1 MTSLLK
7 LCLSFL
13 VRQLSP
19 RGEEVARLRYLLAM
33 GLFALML
40 QAAACSPSAN
50 QAIDPDDIPDS
61 DTSISDGGTYNPTGS
76 GTADPCAK
84 DAEGNNLYPDCQDES
99 TSNTDPFILTT
110 QSIDFG
116 VNELG
121 AVECSSISIPNG
133 ITFSAEL
140 DHNSSSV
147 IDASGTCSEAAV
159 DETFAHEFVFQTSG
173 GTYSEARQS
182 GGTGTLTICY
192 VHGCLGSHSAQVKL
206 VAGGDGSAAYAHVIS
221 LSGQTSQPYFTVNSP
236 AEMLI
241 FHPDVTSTIGRD
253 DVEGDYTVDVAGVTN
268 VGIDSIFQNVSD
280 PVNSATTD
288 FYADGSTPII
298 ISAAG
303 VKKGAN
309 YDTSSGAFSS
319 DPNSPFPLPQTPDIY
334 TITFS
339 RETNKG
345 YTISKDIDVVVPDKP
360 EIEIVLM
367 DTSGVQVT
375 SSSTT
380 DLQNLIVGFKVSN
393 LQLSGPTS
401 GMKVTLSNMT
411 FNGEPIADDTDIYYG
426 QDTDGGEEDADE
438 HLCYNKDASSDY
450 EGFDPDTT
458 LCYPLGNII
467 EFQSSYNWITVKA
480 CNPLGCDEY
489 TSDEPFSFIV
499 DNKRPVV
506 SITSPHENE
515 LCYKSGADGDC
526 QANVDTQTLTVSGTV
541 KNYKPVDDPETATV
555 EVAGTTSGASA
566 DDVGTYCIP
575 SAEDDAECPESGVR
589 LWVNVPN
596 TTMNQESTPIYVYP
610 VASGGV
616 SVDGRFNQGNCIET
630 ETTESLQEGGAGVT
644 EIIDGQVVT
653 TITDTDD
660 SGVTTTTVITTAIDG
675 TVTKTTTVDG
685 EETSESVVTIEDDS
699 ETYNADVVMGT
710 DGTVSSTEVNETD
723 DSVITTATTT
733 DPESGE
739 VTQTVN
745 TRLCNVPEG
754 SFSLNLNL
762 KTLYASS
769 ENGEALKSKLNYY
782 TNIIEVQGESVSGH
796 RAIGVRSFQYGLE
809 SESNF
814 TKAEGNRVKGD
825 LTAGGLGKV
834 DEGCTTS
841 SCVTRAPLMVNLAE
855 GILNDRNIKDV
866 LEFTLNENV
875 SFFDLY
881 AGGALPQ
888 VDPDDSDEDDIDVEA
903 DFARQWM
910 EATGGKFED
919 FDFKSL
925 EDTDKQK
932 FIYQALHSGSMAME
946 MWALWRY
953 QEMIQEQNH
962 YFENEGDPMDPD
974 NYNVATS
981 MCGDTLT
988 DAFVPIQQLQYVMK
1002 KFYDNVTSDND
1013 GFEDAL
1019 SRYTYWP
1026 KVAGTNIGYN
1036 DFVVGRWIVQK
1047 LDIRDDGKIDADICL
1062 VPKTSTV
1069 DNCDDEITEEN
1080 NPDHLPAF
1088 WGHFLSQALAKF
1100 GVLGEYPAGSGGGF
1114 NDDTFNL
1121 IWSLDKLRINLTD
1134 VVSIVKVEVDT
1145 DGDGKSDIVSNK
1157 LNIDK
1162 SKIDFTI
1169 QDGSKDVDIVDSILR
1184 KGAYYTMHD
1193 ARTKSNSIY
1202 FEPFEFCAEFY
1213 EKSLD
1218 PSLTPEQ
1225 RMIYREKLPH
1235 GCSDD
1240 PQYNY
1245 PFPFELNYE
1254 YGDEFYAQVLDDG
1267 ANYYLSEVLWTGV
1280 LDFFKSM
1287 VGCMDDQ
1294 IVNPMLN
1301 SKAFPFPAWVPE
1313 DKQTTLSNAFYVTE
1327 ELEFTDDETAPD
1339 KLANFAIDLGGAD
1352 LDLHDGG
1359 ILVRLPFTLGVN
1371 DVSNT
1376 ISKGGF
1382 TLGSVGSLKPAGLF
1396 SGTNSSN
1403 SGWTEANTTGHV
1415 VRSQSALMDVS
1426 KYPYSADNAQQD
1438 VFASAS
1444 LNLEEVANS
1453 VLYLLFKKGPMEL
1466 LDVFDVEGLEKTNNF
1481 QIGFD
1486 KVVMGNMDNCGE
1498 LVPGLV
1504 SEISPGI
1511 LFPDVKNLFEASILH
1526 LDIILDKDNPP
1537 SFYMDTV
1544 DDANADGDLLAAGL
1558 NMTHVKLG
1566 ITNLQIGVKNL
1577 YSYNDGT
1584 NITYTYEYDTS
1595 DCDVGEAFDTC
1606 SKPSNPEVLR
1616 LRADGVIDLKLWY
1629 NETTREV
1636 KIYIGSLT
1644 EQNLHLSVTNPG
1656 LSYDDLN
1663 IVSTLYGFFST
1674 MTGTLDIN
1682 RPFTKS
1688 VADDGT
1694 VSYSEPTITVS
1705 LGNVTDPSLVNLMD
1719 NIETDNNIIPLET
1732 VSCEDSGIVPP
1743 QYYDADGPPPPATET
1758 KIGKGKLGQLPLGG
1772 MMTNVA
1778 NLPDVAVNQT
1788 DETLPTL
1795 GKPVVINPDD
1805 FKPGDDFGPG
1815 IITDDP
1821 CWMYSLDDNQEDE
1834 EGNSLDNPLQDALCD
1849 FGIKDLTFAG
1859 GTSGLRLDFDNTNG
1873 YIHLAVELAV
1883 QIFDWVNEVSE

>member
-84 DAEGNNLYPDCQDES
+84 DAEGNNLYPDCQDET

-110 QSIDFG
+110 QSLDFG
-116 VNELG
+116 INELG
-121 AVECSSISIPNG
+121 AVECSSISIPSG

-147 IDASGTCSEAAV
+147 IDASSGTCSEAAI
-159 DETFAHEFVFQTSG
+159 ESTFKHEFVFQTSG
-173 GTYSEARQS
+173 GTYSEDRQS

-236 AEMLI
+236 AEMQI
-241 FHPDVTSTIGRD
+241 IHPYVNSSIGRD

-280 PVNSATTD
+280 PVNSETTD
-288 FYADGSTPII
+288 FYSDGSTPII
-298 ISAAG
+298 VSAAG

-309 YDTSSGAFSS
+309 YDGSSGAFTI
-319 DPNSPFPLPQTPDIY
+319 DDFPLPQTPDIY

-367 DTSGVQVT
+367 DSSGAQVT
-375 SSSTT
+375 SSSPT

-401 GMKVTLSNMT
+401 GMKVTLSEMT
-411 FNGEPIADDTDIYYG
+411 FNGEPVNPDAPTQEIYYG
-426 QDTDGGEEDADE
+426 QDADGGDDDNE

-450 EGFDPDTT
+450 AGFDTETT
-458 LCYPLGNII
+458 LCYSLGNII
-467 EFQSSYNWITVKA
+467 EFQSSYNTLHMKA
-480 CNPLGCDEY
+480 CNALTDVDGDCEEY
-489 TSDEPFSFIV
+489 DFYLIV

-555 EVAGTTSGASA
+555 EVAGTTSEASA
-566 DDVGTYCIP
+566 DDIGTYCIP
-575 SAEDDAECPESGVR
+575 SEEDDAECPESGVR

-596 TTMNQESTPIYVYP
+596 TTMNQSSTPIYVYP

-630 ETTESLQEGGAGVT
+630 ETTESLQEGGTGVT

-660 SGVTTTTVITTAIDG
+660 AGLTTTTVITTAIDG
-675 TVTKTTTVDG
+675 TVTKTSTVDG
-685 EETSESVVTIEDDS
+685 EAAETSLVAIEEDS

-710 DGTVSSTEVNETD
+710 DGTISSTEVSETD
-723 DSVITTATTT
+723 DSVITTSTTT

-739 VTQTVN
+739 VTQTMS
-745 TRLCNVPEG
+745 TKLCNVPEG
-754 SFSLNLNL
+754 SFSLNFDL
-762 KTLYASS
+762 KTLYAAS
-769 ENGEALKSKLNYY
+769 ENGDALKSKLNYY

-796 RAIGVRSFQYGLE
+796 RAIGVRSFQYGIESLSTFKELE
-809 SESNF
+809 G
-814 TKAEGNRVKGD
+814 KRVKGD
-825 LTAGGLGKV
+825 LTAGQLGKV

-841 SCVTRAPLMVNLAE
+841 SCVTRAPLMVNLAA
-855 GILNDRNIKDV
+855 GILEGNEAADIKAVVQYALNKKDSKTG
-866 LEFTLNENV
+866 LKAFSFT
-875 SFFDLY
+875 
-881 AGGALPQ
+881 ALAHGF
-888 VDPDDSDEDDIDVEA
+888 VGNTDIYKNADGSVDVE
-903 DFARQWM
+903 
-910 EATGGKFED
+910 K
-919 FDFKSL
+919 DFKEQYNEHRDANPDENL
-925 EDTDKQK
+925 EEYGYFLNLPNAWQEK
-932 FIYQALHSGSMAME
+932 FIQQALHSSSMAMKV
-946 MWALWRY
+946 WALTMYRQY
-953 QEMIQEQNH
+953 RLVNDKDPEDADKI
-962 YFENEGDPMDPD
+962 FFKRDGDPTKEFDVSKDACGSVITSALLPLKDYQHIVDDSLRDLIPVAPD
-974 NYNVATS
+974 WPAIAGRDLDFDN
-981 MCGDTLT
+981 
-988 DAFVPIQQLQYVMK
+988 FVEGK
-1002 KFYDNVTSDND
+1002 
-1013 GFEDAL
+1013 
-1019 SRYTYWP
+1019 
-1026 KVAGTNIGYN
+1026 
-1036 DFVVGRWIVQK
+1036 WIVDSVDLK
-1047 LDIRDDGKIDADICL
+1047 EDGYLDADICL
-1062 VPKTSTV
+1062 VPEHAV
-1069 DNCDDEITEEN
+1069 AIGCDDNEI
-1080 NPDHLPAF
+1080 DSD
-1088 WGHFLSQALAKF
+1088 GD
-1100 GVLGEYPAGSGGGF
+1100 GVMDDQ
-1114 NDDTFNL
+1114 DDTGYTEPALWGSVINRNLVDGGITGLEIKFLGMEGTVIDDPIIPL
-1121 IWSLDKLRINLTD
+1121 IWSLGKLRLRFNDSIQISKTNVNGVIANRLNINPNK
-1134 VVSIVKVEVDT
+1134 IKVE
-1145 DGDGKSDIVSNK
+1145 
-1157 LNIDK
+1157 NIDQT
-1162 SKIDFTI
+1162 SEE
-1169 QDGSKDVDIVDSILR
+1169 DINDIIL
-1184 KGAYYTMHD
+1184 
-1193 ARTKSNSIY
+1193 
-1202 FEPFEFCAEFY
+1202 EPFKGCADY
-1213 EKSLD
+1213 
-1218 PSLTPEQ
+1218 
-1225 RMIYREKLPH
+1225 YRKLYPDF
-1235 GCSDD
+1235 SDD
-1240 PQYNY
+1240 DELPTGCTFTGDY
-1245 PFPFELNYE
+1245 PTIFPVIMEVNSKYGQEVRNILNDEGKEPYLLTIIQNELTKTVKN
-1254 YGDEFYAQVLDDG
+1254 L
-1267 ANYYLSEVLWTGV
+1267 LS
-1280 LDFFKSM
+1280 
-1287 VGCMDDQ
+1287 CMDTEL
-1294 IVNPMLN
+1294 VNPMLGA
-1301 SKAFPFPAWVPE
+1301 SDYPVWTPE
-1313 DKQTTLSNAFYVTE
+1313 SLQTSINQTMYVTD
-1327 ELEFTDDETAPD
+1327 ELEISDDETATNL
-1339 KLANFAIDLGGAD
+1339 LANAMIDIIHSD
-1352 LDLHDGG
+1352 LQIDQNG
-1359 ILVRLPFTLGVN
+1359 ILLRLPFTLGVN
-1371 DVSNT
+1371 DVSNPAT
-1376 ISKGGF
+1376 STGF
-1382 TLGSVGSLKPAGLF
+1382 TLGSVGSLKPGSLF
-1396 SGTNSSN
+1396 ASKSTSAATST
-1403 SGWTEANTTGHV
+1403 WTEANTTGHV
-1415 VRSQSALMDVS
+1415 VRSQSALMNVS
-1426 KYPYSADNAQQD
+1426 SYPYQADNAQQD

-1466 LDVFDVEGLEKTNNF
+1466 LDVFEVEGLEKTNNF
-1481 QIGFD
+1481 QVGFD

-1544 DDANADGDLLAAGL
+1544 DDTNTDGDLLAAGL

-1719 NIETDNNIIPLET
+1719 NIETANNIIPLT
-1732 VSCEDSGIVPP
+1732 VESCEGKVKPE
-1743 QYYDADGPPPPATET
+1743 YYVDDGAPPPAT
-1758 KIGKGKLGQLPLGG
+1758 KLGKGKLVPLPLGG
-1772 MMTNVA
+1772 MLTNPAHVPNGA
-1778 NLPDVAVNQT
+1778 LNQDDTTT
-1788 DETLPTL
+1788 DEASTPKL
-1795 GKPVVINPDD
+1795 GDAIIKPGD
-1805 FKPGDDFGPG
+1805 FKPGESMLPDR
-1815 IITDDP
+1815 ITDDP
-1821 CWMYSLDDNQEDE
+1821 CWMYALDDLQEDE
-1834 EGNSLDNPLQDALCD
+1834 DGNSLDNPLQDALCD
-1849 FGIKDLTFAG
+1849 LGIKDLTFAG
-1859 GTSGLRLDFDNTNG
+1859 GTNGPRLDFDNANG